1 MLNNIEKDER
11 TMSVENQSYRI
22 GYLILDFGIL
32 IDIMYRAFM
41 FNESA
46 WDLFGIIFLGGI
58 VTTIYQCN
66 NKILTKNWVKSTV
79 LISLLS
85 AFVAVAMVILF
96 KLYTAVK

>member
-46 WDLFGIIFLGGI
+46 WDLFGIIFF
-58 VTTIYQCN
+58 VR
-66 NKILTKNWVKSTV
+66 IL
-79 LISLLS
+79 LLH
-85 AFVAVAMVILF
+85 
-96 KLYTAVK
+96 

>member
-41 FNESA
+41 FNDSA
-46 WDLFGIIFLGGI
+46 WDLFGIIFIGGLI
-58 VTTIYQCN
+58 TTIYQYKG
-66 NKILTKNWVKSTV
+66 KILTKNWVKSTV
-79 LISLLS
+79 LISILS
-85 AFVAVAMVILF
+85 AIVGAAMVILF
-96 KLYTAVK
+96 KLFTAI